1 MGIAEYLDQHEMHD
15 NHKKVIKDIDTYL
28 SEQSERK
35 LQNED
40 FEGYKGGVKQLTH
53 DLYNRGFSVFHEHK
67 AAIEN
72 MSDADKKKH
81 MGKMTQKLLDE
92 LVVETIGKLEGN
104 SDAVNAAKLYKIR
117 RDNGMYDGDTGEQKR
132 QQKIFQLAKE
142 HLGLSEKEFPNLAQG
157 ILQALQ
163 SGDESIYREAMSE
176 WQDALGKNMHKSR
189 IAKIVNT
196 LNSDEEARVSAN
208 VHYWKQIRD
217 EHGAVP
223 ENIQQIYESDPTEV
237 RNLKSQLTGFK
248 KQKEIS
254 VEDLLKKYNLKA
266 TEQQS

>member
-1 MGIAEYLDQHEMHD
+1 
-15 NHKKVIKDIDTYL
+15 
-28 SEQSERK
+28 
-35 LQNED
+35 
-40 FEGYKGGVKQLTH
+40 
-53 DLYNRGFSVFHEHK
+53 
-67 AAIEN
+67 
-72 MSDADKKKH
+72 MSDEDKKKH
-81 MGKMTQKLLDE
+81 TGKMAQKLLDE

-104 SDAVNAAKLYKIR
+104 SEAVNAVKLYKIR
-117 RDNGMYDGDTGEQKR
+117 RDNGMYDGETGEQKR

-142 HLGLSEKEFPNLAQG
+142 HLGLSDKDFPNLAQN

-163 SGDESIYREAMSE
+163 SGDESVYRSAMSE
-176 WQDALGKNMHKSR
+176 WQEALEKNMHKSR
-189 IAKIVNT
+189 IAKLANT

-223 ENIQQIYESDPTEV
+223 ESIQQIYESDPTEI
-237 RNLKSQLTGFK
+237 RGLKGQLTGFK

-266 TEQQS
+266 TKKNS